1 MKSSVTFLRIIR
13 SAHFMRFLAL
23 LFLGSLS
30 SVPCL
35 AQTATILG
43 TVTDPSGAAIPNV
56 SVTLTNIDT
65 NQSTQFVTNN
75 VGQYV
80 APALPIGRYKVAV
93 SATNFQPA
101 TQENIAL
108 GVGDRRRID
117 FQLKV
122 GNAQQTVTVEATPV
136 AVQSDTGEQSF
147 VITGT
152 QVSQLATNGRSM
164 YTLEALTPGASS
176 IQSDFQIPTSAGGDA
191 NVSFNGLREGH
202 NLWLIDGGEASD
214 RGGAGG
220 SDVMPSIDAIA
231 EFRTLT
237 SNYSAEY
244 GLSSAGTLSTVIRSG
259 TKNLHAEA
267 WYFGRNDALDARN
280 FFNPRVNADG
290 TLNPVAELRFHTFG
304 FNAGGPVSL
313 HPSRSNPKT
322 FFFYN
327 MEWRRLIQG
336 QILNQTVPLA
346 SQYPDANGPG
356 TGAVFPASIPIH
368 TPTNVVGWGANCPG
382 GVAPVPDDGS
392 PFPGNVIPSCL
403 VSPNASSLLAAG
415 IFPLPTSGTQF
426 IGGNNT
432 PTNVRQEIV
441 RIDHNFTDKLSM
453 FGHFIADQVSQ
464 TYGTTQWSSDNVPTV
479 FDTFNNP
486 GYHAVVRATY
496 IIHPNLLNETAFN
509 YNGNRIKIQP
519 AGIFQA
525 PSDFTFNRI
534 FSGVSEN
541 TLNRIPAISL
551 SKENG
556 TNYTAN
562 WTPWNNSADDY
573 QIRDDV
579 SWTKGG
585 HQLRFGASWALY
597 KKVQDYFATTQGGF
611 TFDGSF
617 SGSDFAD
624 FLLGYAQKYQ
634 EYALKGTGYWNNI
647 SPAAYIQDNWR
658 ASRRLTLNLGLRWDG
673 IPHTYEANGNQSNFY
688 PNLYNPAAAAVF
700 ATDPLTGKPNFNMIS
715 PTSPGL
721 GTSPVAAL
729 QSIPFYLNGIGIGGK
744 NGVPKGF
751 VNNTWNAF
759 GPRIGFALDLTG
771 KGTTV
776 LRGGFGTMYERIQG
790 NDMYNAANNSP
801 FNVNLNINNVLFS
814 DPHVGAFAGSGTIT
828 AGSVIPVSTIVG
840 LNKEYKVPT
849 SYQYSLGVQRSLG
862 GNAVFS
868 LSYVG
873 NQNRWQSYSQEIAL
887 PPQSTLPGLACAGVN
902 PASAPACA
910 SVTPVSTPFNG
921 TVNFLG
927 FSSILLNFTGSNSS
941 YNGLQAEVH
950 GRVTHDL
957 QLQAAYTYSRAI
969 DPTTGNLGGG
979 DSFDLDHVSNP
990 YIGWKYDHG
999 PSPFDRTH
1007 IAFVNFVYDL
1017 PIFRNSNNH
1026 LLKATVGGWQLSGI
1040 VVAQSGTPLN
1050 IGCNSTC
1057 GAAYSSVSNI
1067 FPGGDLLSRPDL
1079 VGRISY
1085 PKTVDSWF
1093 DPSAFA
1099 APAPGTWGN
1108 LGFNGLRGPGRQN
1121 WNLSLFKEFLINE
1134 DRGSRIEFR
1143 AESFNTW
1150 NHTQFG
1156 GPGQNGGI
1164 SANLGASNFGAVTSA
1179 WDPRVFQ
1186 LGLKLIY

>member
-1 MKSSVTFLRIIR
+1 
-13 SAHFMRFLAL
+13 
-23 LFLGSLS
+23 
-30 SVPCL
+30 
-35 AQTATILG
+35 
-43 TVTDPSGAAIPNV
+43 
-56 SVTLTNIDT
+56 
-65 NQSTQFVTNN
+65 
-75 VGQYV
+75 
-80 APALPIGRYKVAV
+80 
-93 SATNFQPA
+93 
-101 TQENIAL
+101 
-108 GVGDRRRID
+108 
-117 FQLKV
+117 
-122 GNAQQTVTVEATPV
+122 
-136 AVQSDTGEQSF
+136 
-147 VITGT
+147 
-152 QVSQLATNGRSM
+152 
-164 YTLEALTPGASS
+164 
-176 IQSDFQIPTSAGGDA
+176 
-191 NVSFNGLREGH
+191 
-202 NLWLIDGGEASD
+202 
-214 RGGAGG
+214 
-220 SDVMPSIDAIA
+220 
-231 EFRTLT
+231 
-237 SNYSAEY
+237 
-244 GLSSAGTLSTVIRSG
+244 
-259 TKNLHAEA
+259 
-267 WYFGRNDALDARN
+267 
-280 FFNPRVNADG
+280 
-290 TLNPVAELRFHTFG
+290 
-304 FNAGGPVSL
+304 
-313 HPSRSNPKT
+313 
-322 FFFYN
+322 
-327 MEWRRLIQG
+327 
-336 QILNQTVPLA
+336 
-346 SQYPDANGPG
+346 
-356 TGAVFPASIPIH
+356 
-368 TPTNVVGWGANCPG
+368 
-382 GVAPVPDDGS
+382 
-392 PFPGNVIPSCL
+392 
-403 VSPNASSLLAAG
+403 
-415 IFPLPTSGTQF
+415 
-426 IGGNNT
+426 
-432 PTNVRQEIV
+432 
-441 RIDHNFTDKLSM
+441 
-453 FGHFIADQVSQ
+453 
-464 TYGTTQWSSDNVPTV
+464 
-479 FDTFNNP
+479 
-486 GYHAVVRATY
+486 
-496 IIHPNLLNETAFN
+496 
-509 YNGNRIKIQP
+509 
-519 AGIFQA
+519 
-525 PSDFTFNRI
+525 
-534 FSGVSEN
+534 
-541 TLNRIPAISL
+541 
-551 SKENG
+551 
-556 TNYTAN
+556 
-562 WTPWNNSADDY
+562 
-573 QIRDDV
+573 
-579 SWTKGG
+579 
-585 HQLRFGASWALY
+585 
-597 KKVQDYFATTQGGF
+597 
-611 TFDGSF
+611 
-617 SGSDFAD
+617 
-624 FLLGYAQKYQ
+624 
-634 EYALKGTGYWNNI
+634 
-647 SPAAYIQDNWR
+647 
-658 ASRRLTLNLGLRWDG
+658 
-673 IPHTYEANGNQSNFY
+673 
-688 PNLYNPAAAAVF
+688 
-700 ATDPLTGKPNFNMIS
+700 
-715 PTSPGL
+715 
-721 GTSPVAAL
+721 
-729 QSIPFYLNGIGIGGK
+729 
-744 NGVPKGF
+744 
-751 VNNTWNAF
+751 
-759 GPRIGFALDLTG
+759 
-771 KGTTV
+771 
-776 LRGGFGTMYERIQG
+776 
-790 NDMYNAANNSP
+790 
-801 FNVNLNINNVLFS
+801 
-814 DPHVGAFAGSGTIT
+814 
-828 AGSVIPVSTIVG
+828 

>member
-1 MKSSVTFLRIIR
+1 VRSVRPIFSAIIR
-13 SAHFMRFLAL
+13 HANFVRSLLVMCAL
-23 LFLGSLS
+23 TLLTSLPS
-30 SVPCL
+30 F

-56 SVTLTNIDT
+56 TVNVTDVDT
-65 NQSTQFVTNN
+65 NQTQSFVTNST
-75 VGQYV
+75 GQYV
-80 APALPIGRYKVAV
+80 APGLDIGRYNVAV

-101 TQENIAL
+101 SQQDIILN
-108 GVGDRRRID
+108 VGDRRRID
-117 FQLKV
+117 FELKV
-122 GNAQQTVTVEATPV
+122 GASQQTVTVEAGAV

-259 TKNLHAEA
+259 TKNLHAEG

-280 FFNPRVNADG
+280 FFNPAP
-290 TLNPVAELRFHTFG
+290 NPVAELRFHTFG
-304 FNAGGPVSL
+304 FNVGGPVSL
-313 HPSRSNPKT
+313 HPKSSTPKT

-336 QILNQTVPLA
+336 QILNQTVPL
-346 SQYPDANGPG
+346 SSEYPDAA
-356 TGAVFPASIPIH
+356 GAGSGATISSAIH
-368 TPTNVVGWGANCPG
+368 APTNVVNWGANCPG
-382 GVAPVPDDGS
+382 GVAPVAPGAA
-392 PFPGNVIPSCL
+392 FPNNVIPDCL
-403 VSPNASSLLAAG
+403 IDPNARSLLNAG
-415 IFPLPTSGTQF
+415 IFPKPTSGTQF
-426 IGGNNT
+426 IGGNRT

-441 RIDHNFTDKLSM
+441 RIDHTFTDKLSI
-453 FGHFIADQVSQ
+453 FGHFIADSVSQ

-496 IIHPNLLNETAFN
+496 IIRPNLLNEVAFN
-509 YNGNRIKIQP
+509 YNGNRINIVP
-519 AGIFQA
+519 GGIFTA
-525 PSDFTFNRI
+525 PSDFTFNRL
-534 FSGVSEN
+534 FSGVSAN
-541 TLNRIPAISL
+541 VDNRIPSVSL
-551 SKENG
+551 SGSTG
-556 TNYTAN
+556 TNYTSN
-562 WTPWNNSADDY
+562 WTPWKNSADDY

-579 SWTKGG
+579 SWTKGA
-585 HQLRFGASWALY
+585 HQFRFGASWALY
-597 KKVQDYFATTQGGF
+597 KKVQDYFAETQGGF

-624 FLLGYAQKYQ
+624 FLLGYAQKYN
-634 EYALKGTGYWNNI
+634 EFALKGTGHWNNI

-658 ASRRLTLNLGLRWDG
+658 ATHRLTLNLGLRWDG
-673 IPHTYEANGNQSNFY
+673 IPHTYEVNGNQSNFY
-688 PNLYNPAAAAVF
+688 PSLYNPADAAVF
-700 ATDPLTGKPNFNMIS
+700 AIDPVTHATNYNLIS

-721 GTSPVAAL
+721 GSSPVPAL
-729 QSIPFYLNGIGIGGK
+729 QSIPFYLNGIGISGK
-744 NGVPKGF
+744 NGVPKGL
-751 VNNTWNAF
+751 VNDTWNAF
-759 GPRIGFALDLTG
+759 GPRIGFAFDMTG
-771 KGTTV
+771 HGTTV

-790 NDMYNAANNSP
+790 NDMYNAANNNP
-801 FNVNLNINNVLFS
+801 FNVNLNINNVLLS
-814 DPHVGAFAGSGTIT
+814 NPHVGALAGSGTIT
-828 AGSVIPVSTIVG
+828 AGSVIPVSSIVG

-849 SYQYSLGVQRSLG
+849 SYQYSFGVQQALG

-873 NQNRWQSYSQEIAL
+873 NQNRWQSYSQELAL
-887 PPQSTLPGLACAGVN
+887 PPVTALPSLAVNKGVGSGC
-902 PASAPACA
+902 PGSPPGCI
-910 SVTPVSTPFNG
+910 PFNG
-921 TVNFLG
+921 TVNYLG
-927 FSSILLNFTGSNSS
+927 FNSVLLNFTGSNSS

-950 GRVTHDL
+950 GRIARDL

-969 DPTTGNLGGG
+969 DPTTGNLPGAGG

-990 YIGWKYDHG
+990 YVGWKYDRG

-1007 IAFVNFVYDL
+1007 IAFVNFVYDIPL
-1017 PIFRNSNNH
+1017 LKNSDHH

-1040 VVAQSGTPLN
+1040 VTAQTGTPLN
-1050 IGCNSTC
+1050 IGCTSTC
-1057 GAAYSSVSNI
+1057 GASYSSVANI
-1067 FPGGDLLSRPDL
+1067 FPGGDVLARPDI

-1085 PKTVDSWF
+1085 PKTVNSWF
-1093 DPSAFA
+1093 DPTIFT
-1099 APAPGTWGN
+1099 APPPGTWGN
-1108 LGFNGLRGPGRQN
+1108 LGFNALRGPGRQN
-1121 WNLSLFKEFLINE
+1121 WNLALFKEFVINE
-1134 DRGSRIEFR
+1134 DRGSRVEFR

-1164 SANLGASNFGAVTSA
+1164 SANLGASNFGAVTGA